1 MQIYA
6 NVLNRPMEIAD
17 SEQTVAVGAAMMGA
31 YAALKGQPGFE
42 SIETIQKRIC
52 RVKATKYHPQPEEH
66 KVYRNLY
73 MLYKKLHDAFGL
85 PDSKID
91 LHSVMKG
98 LLKIK
103 SDVSCKHL

>member
-17 SEQTVAVGAAMMGA
+17 SEQAVAVGAAMMGA

-42 SIETIQKRIC
+42 NIETIQKRIC
-52 RVKATKYHPQPEEH
+52 RVKEIKYYPEAGEQ
-66 KVYRNLY
+66 KVYRSLY
-73 MLYKKLHDAFGL
+73 VLYKKLHDAFGL
-85 PDSKID
+85 PDNKID
-91 LHSVMKG
+91 LYSVMKD

-103 SDVSCKHL
+103 SEVSRKH